1 MFDYSRA
8 RRKQTP
14 RVAVLLLT
22 VFLVGAAYDSW
33 GALENERWCKVTTSE
48 FDLYGYVP
56 RIQLQSLADSL
67 LSFNA
72 VTDTYMPGKRI
83 RGHRLRVVAFRN
95 QKEFLDV
102 FQQEHFIGFMHP
114 SLRLHLLTFV
124 LEEKKY
130 KPLTVGFHE
139 YTHFLARS
147 RLDVYVPLWYE
158 EGFAQFMSTMDI
170 RRDKAVVGEIPHRR
184 LSRAIRR
191 NAKDIDK
198 ILNSTPPF
206 DWSRHDV
213 TENYLVAW
221 AIVHLLFRGVDA
233 NNEPLRERIPELL
246 EQMSRGVLADQALQE
261 LTQTDEVSLVELLRD
276 HLRKTSQHEQV
287 SQIHQDW
294 PKGKH
299 PVTCLD
305 SFEKKMLLGE
315 ILLKDN
321 PELAKRYLN
330 DAQEDR
336 PDDPNLLVAM
346 SRAHSDDYRTAY
358 ELAKRAFDIDDE
370 NVEANIRMADLLTMP
385 CLLEPVASCKDYLRF
400 ASSFYLTALE
410 KSPMRVDAAFGL
422 GVVYL
427 ETGRAGD
434 GLNYLRVAHQ
444 RAPWSARTNLF
455 LGDAYRL
462 IGDDATAEMYLTKA
476 VLWETQDAWRAK
488 AAELL
493 ATVQADQPSG

>member
-1 MFDYSRA
+1 M
-8 RRKQTP
+8 P
-14 RVAVLLLT
+14 RVTVLLLT
-22 VFLVGAAYDSW
+22 VCLVGAAYDSW

-72 VTDTYMPGKRI
+72 VTDTYMPGERI

-102 FQQEHFIGFMHP
+102 FQQDHFIGFMHP

-124 LEEKKY
+124 LEEKKSR
-130 KPLTVGFHE
+130 PLTVAFHE

-147 RLDVYVPLWYE
+147 RLDIYVPLWYE

-170 RRDKAVVGEIPHRR
+170 RRDKATVGEIPQRR

-191 NAKDIDK
+191 NAGDIDK

-233 NNEPLRERIPELL
+233 NNEPLRDRIPELL
-246 EQMSRGVLADQALQE
+246 DQMSKGVLADEALKD
-261 LTQTDEVSLVELLRD
+261 LTHTDDDTLVSLLRN
-276 HLRKTSQHEQV
+276 HLGKTSRHEQV

-315 ILLKDN
+315 ILLNHN
-321 PELAKRYLN
+321 PELAKAYLN
-330 DAQEDR
+330 DAQEER

-346 SRAHSDDYRTAY
+346 SRAHADDYQTAY
-358 ELAKRAFDIDDE
+358 ELAKRAFDIDGE
-370 NVEANIRMADLLTMP
+370 NVEANVRIADLLTWP
-385 CLLEPVASCKDYLRF
+385 CLLEPVASCNDYLRF
-400 ASSFYLTALE
+400 ASSLYLTALD

-462 IGDDATAEMYLTKA
+462 IGDDATAEIYLTKA

-493 ATVQADQPSG
+493 ATVQAGQPSG